1 MNFRSIINSI
11 VIVMTLVLCFVYAQK
26 KGFTFASGMPK
37 LNWESFPSEKE
48 PQKNE
53 NFKKEDKNHPKKD
66 EKIDQKPKEKTEP
79 KQDVK
84 PKQDEDKKELE
95 DKKQEEPQNTRPRLF
110 RRGIIQNCGPGGV

>member
-1 MNFRSIINSI
+1 MNFRNIINSI
-11 VIVMTLVLCFVYAQK
+11 VIVMTLILCFVYAQK

-48 PQKNE
+48 PKND
-53 NFKKEDKNHPKKD
+53 NLKKEDNNHPKKD
-66 EKIDQKPKEKTEP
+66 EKIDHKPKEKNEP
-79 KQDVK
+79 KQDIK
-84 PKQDEDKKELE
+84 PKEDEDKKELE